1 MRFHTKFVSLAL
13 VSAVA
18 LSGCSFSREVTSL
31 LPYSPSDGN
40 QTDIELV
47 KARNFM
53 LISADGVSGV
63 IIGSLV
69 NDGPNDAIAEVQFVQ
84 PNGERVVRSLA
95 IGSGSKADIGYNGS
109 DPMQVELDAT
119 PGSLVTVFFNVDGVA
134 GSLQIP
140 VLDGSL
146 AEYRSFVEG

>member
-1 MRFHTKFVSLAL
+1 LKSRIKLVSLAL

-40 QTDIELV
+40 QTDIEMV

-53 LISADGVSGV
+53 VISADGVSGV
-63 IIGSLV
+63 VIGSLV
-69 NDGPNDAIAEVQFVQ
+69 NDGQQSAIAEVQFVQ
-84 PNGERVVRSLA
+84 SNGERVSRSFEIA
-95 IGSGSKADIGYNGS
+95 SGRKVDIGYNGS
-109 DPMQVELDAT
+109 EPMPIQIDVI
-119 PGSLVTVFFNVDGVA
+119 PGSLVTLFFVVDGVSS
-134 GSLQIP
+134 SLEVP

-146 AEYRSFVEG
+146 AEYRPFIQG